1 MSSIGDIL
9 KETLSLTKSVGQL
22 ESVTTRLA
30 NKVDGHGGRILKLE
44 MPREEVLK
52 KDIVSTALQ
61 AVSEMNAR
69 MVERIT
75 QIEYAT
81 GIKKL
86 PPVEQR

>member
-9 KETLSLTKSVGQL
+9 KETLSLTRSVGQL

-30 NKVDGHGGRILKLE
+30 DKVDEHSNRILKLE
-44 MPREEVLK
+44 MREETLK
-52 KDIVSTALQ
+52 KDMANTALQ

-69 MVERIT
+69 MVDRIT
-75 QIEYAT
+75 QIEYTT

-86 PPVEQR
+86 PSAEKS